1 MEVDDI
7 LFYGQLKFCFY
18 FALRTGFISCND
30 HMQENYFGIYYD
42 IVHSDTEQGN
52 IQEQVTSNR
61 SAVGMMPL
69 GCWKTT

>member
-1 MEVDDI
+1 MLE
-7 LFYGQLKFCFY
+7 
-18 FALRTGFISCND
+18 T
-30 HMQENYFGIYYD
+30 YFGIFYD